1 MSLLSTYAARGRLM
15 AWTAA
20 AALMVRELRDGEDD
34 YLNDAFAIGGFLGA
48 TVTLVVPE
56 GVASFIGWS
65 GTKAWH
71 GVRVAAI
78 WGAPYAGAAITAV
91 SPFAVGYM
99 IGAVAGTAIAGKIW
113 GKEGEQVALGFYSGG
128 LLPGTDAPTLSNYK
142 YILKPTAPGGPVSL
156 YDIAET
162 GLSTTFVL
170 ARKWWNEVPGSG
182 YRRRGSPYL
191 M

>member
-20 AALMVRELRDGEDD
+20 SAAMVHELRDGEGD
-34 YLNDAFAIGGFLGA
+34 YLNDAFAIGAFVGA

-56 GVASFIGWS
+56 GVASFVGWS

-71 GVRVAAI
+71 GVRAAAV

-162 GLSTTFVL
+162 GATTTL
-170 ARKWWNEVPGSG
+170 ALVKKWWNERPG
-182 YRRRGSPYL
+182 YDHRRHGNQYL

>member
-1 MSLLSTYAARGRLM
+1 MTSFAAYAARGRML

-20 AALMVRELRDGEDD
+20 TATMVHELRDGDDD
-34 YLNDAFAIGGFLGA
+34 YLNDAFAIGAFLGA
-48 TVTLVVPE
+48 SVTLVVPE
-56 GVASFIGWS
+56 GVASFLGWS
-65 GTKAWH
+65 GTKAWN
-71 GVRVAAI
+71 GIRAAAI
-78 WGAPYAGAAITAV
+78 WGAPYVGSAITAV

-162 GLSTTFVL
+162 GFKTSILL
-170 ARKWWNEVPGSG
+170 GRKLWKETPGYD